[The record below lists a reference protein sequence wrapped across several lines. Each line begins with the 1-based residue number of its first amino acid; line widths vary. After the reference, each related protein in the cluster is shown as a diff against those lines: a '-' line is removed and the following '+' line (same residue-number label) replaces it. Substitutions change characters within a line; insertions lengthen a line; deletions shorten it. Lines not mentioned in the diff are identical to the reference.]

1 MNARAIPLRTMP
13 LLKILVGALLAAYI
27 ALVVVTVVF
36 AAVQTKLAQHVQEQ
50 RMEIGKLET
59 KYFAAIAAIDE
70 TDPYALGYVK
80 PHSVQYV
87 SAAKLPNLTFAR

>member
-1 MNARAIPLRTMP
+1 MNATVLTFRLNS
-13 LLKILVGALLAAYI
+13 LLTLLVGALLAAYV

-50 RMEIGKLET
+50 RMEISKLET
-59 KYFAAIAAIDE
+59 SYFAAIAALDT